1 MIAADRFI
9 ETSDNYEAWLEARRG
24 GVTATSVANASTPAG
39 FTDEVNQRLTPTPVV
54 ANEYMRFGSESE
66 REIMR
71 FVHREHGVLPSNWL
85 IASESDKRFL
95 ATPDGLSPDHKQIA
109 ECKTTGADWDT
120 IPLKYRRQVWWQL
133 FVTGAESCV
142 FAWQLRVPDDKGW
155 FYLGWLEPKV
165 VVIERDEK
173 KIAELI
179 GTAER
184 LLEATNGW

>member
-1 MIAADRFI
+1 MITADRFI
-9 ETSDNYEAWLEARRG
+9 ETSDNYEAWLAARHG
-24 GVTATSVANASTPAG
+24 GVTATEVAGAATPAG
-39 FTDEVNQRLTPTPVV
+39 FVEAVEQRLNPTPLA

-71 FVHREHGVLPSNWL
+71 FVHREHGVVPSNWL
-85 IASESDKRFL
+85 VASEHNARYL

-109 ECKTTGADWDT
+109 ECKTTGKDWKT
-120 IPLKYRRQVWWQL
+120 VPLHYRRQVWWQL

-165 VVIERDEK
+165 TVIERDEK
-173 KIAELI
+173 KIAELVS
-179 GTAER
+179 TAER
-184 LLEATNGW
+184 LLEATDGW